1 MRSIPPSCSDGRVA
15 RARQGLL
22 SPAEWQEFVAHLAT
36 CADCR
41 ITWRLMV
48 DFEQSAAPAP
58 GDERILGRAAKLALA
73 GSLGR
78 RAHGFRVGVAAAV
91 TLVVAG
97 AASGAMLLRDRHLA
111 TSPELAK
118 PARSAGTRASRAAG
132 SLAAQPVESDEH
144 AAFLTSEPTPAL
156 PAPVVVAQAPRSAHA
171 PPKAMERATRHLAIV
186 ARQASPPAIA
196 REPALPVED
205 AASLFARALS
215 EREQGR
221 TSVAAATFRSLQN
234 RFSQTPQAVLSWV
247 SLADLLLGTGDAG
260 AALVAF
266 DKYLAAAPSGT
277 LVPEALLGKA
287 RALSALGRASEAD
300 AVWREISRRY
310 PESPYVGRRVG
321 TRPGSDT
328 P

>member
-1 MRSIPPSCSDGRVA
+1 MRAIPPSCSDDRAA
-15 RARQGLL
+15 RARQGVLAT
-22 SPAEWQEFVAHLAT
+22 AEWQEFAAHLAT

-48 DFEQSAAPAP
+48 DFEQSAAPEP
-58 GDERILGRAAKLALA
+58 GDERILERAAKLALA
-73 GSLGR
+73 GDLGR
-78 RAHGFRVGVAAAV
+78 RVHGFRVGVAAAV

-97 AASGAMLLRDRHLA
+97 AASGAMLLRNRHLA
-111 TSPELAK
+111 TSPELTK
-118 PARSAGTRASRAAG
+118 PARSAGTRASRAAA
-132 SLAAQPVESDEH
+132 SPAAQPVEADEH
-144 AAFLTSEPTPAL
+144 AHTS
-156 PAPVVVAQAPRSAHA
+156 
-171 PPKAMERATRHLAIV
+171 PKAIERANRHVAIV
-186 ARQASPPAIA
+186 ARNASPPAIA

-260 AALVAF
+260 AALIAF

-310 PESPYVGRRVG
+310 PESPYVGRRIG